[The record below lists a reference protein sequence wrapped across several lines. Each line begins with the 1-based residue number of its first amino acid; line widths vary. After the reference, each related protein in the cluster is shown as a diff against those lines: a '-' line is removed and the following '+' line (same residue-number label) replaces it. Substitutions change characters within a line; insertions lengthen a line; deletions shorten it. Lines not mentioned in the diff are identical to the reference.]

1 MLNFSAQ
8 LTEHCIRSK
17 SARTGDWE
25 LFSVTQSAMLVA
37 SGDRAP
43 LEHSLGASQKQSL
56 SQRITTLKIVGS
68 NTSMLTQHKGLW
80 LKSSFRKKR
89 NYQKFV
95 FAKNMLNVHFVNL
108 IISLSFSSY
117 LRTQLFV
124 YC

>member
-8 LTEHCIRSK
+8 LTDASE
-17 SARTGDWE
+17 ARVRGRATGNF
-25 LFSVTQSAMLVA
+25 FSVTQSAMLVA

>member
-8 LTEHCIRSK
+8 LTNTASE
-17 SARTGDWE
+17 ARVPGRATGNF
-25 LFSVTQSAMLVA
+25 FSVTQSAMLVA

-56 SQRITTLKIVGS
+56 SQRITTSKIVGS